1 LELIMTVQQL
11 EAICAIARNRYN
23 ISAAAEVLQRSQSGL
38 SRSVKELE
46 IELGTQIFLRT
57 RNKVFGL
64 TPQGERLL
72 RIGQRILQ
80 DIKTMGQVANDS
92 VADNVGD
99 IRVATN
105 HTHARYMLPGIVKEF
120 TRVFPRITL
129 ALQQCDPA
137 QCRDLIASGEAD
149 VGISTIAAKPADSI
163 VTIPVYR
170 LPRCIVVPQGH
181 PLTREKN
188 LTLKKLA
195 KFRLI
200 SNHVT
205 FAGRSIIEEAFL
217 QEGLKPNI
225 ACSVTDTD
233 VCKTY
238 VEIGLGIAVL
248 ANLAF
253 DQKVDRGLVSLDASH
268 LFRSGILNLVM
279 RRHGY
284 LNQPLESFLSVF
296 APHIHRDL
304 LLKALD
310 GANINTELLSQHA
323 PVATRH

>member
-1 LELIMTVQQL
+1 MTLQQL

-23 ISAAAEVLQRSQSGL
+23 ISVAAEALQRSQSGL

-46 IELGTQIFLRT
+46 SELGTQIFLRT

-80 DIKTMGQVANDS
+80 DVKTMEQVAGDGL
-92 VADNVGD
+92 ADDVGD
-99 IRVATN
+99 IRIATN
-105 HTHARYMLPGIVKEF
+105 HVHARYLLPGIVKGF

-129 ALQQCDPA
+129 ALQQCDPV
-137 QCRDLIASGEAD
+137 QCRDLIAAGDAD
-149 VGISTIAAKPADSI
+149 IGISTITAKPADSI

-170 LPRCIVVPQGH
+170 LPRCVVVPQGH

-200 SNHVT
+200 GNQAP
-205 FAGRSIIEEAFL
+205 FAGRSIIEEAFS
-217 QEGLKPNI
+217 QEGLKPVM

-248 ANLAF
+248 ATLAF
-253 DQKVDRGLVSLDASH
+253 NPRIDRGLVSLDASH
-268 LFRSGILNLVM
+268 LFRSGILNLVL

-284 LNQPLESFLSVF
+284 LSRPVESFLSVF

-310 GANINTELLSQHA
+310 GTDINAELLSQRA
-323 PVATRH
+323 PVAAQQLKT

>member
-1 LELIMTVQQL
+1 MTIQQL
-11 EAICAIARNRYN
+11 EAICAIARNRFN
-23 ISAAAEVLQRSQSGL
+23 ISAAAEILQRSQSGL

-46 IELGTQIFLRT
+46 TELGTQIFLRT

-64 TPQGERLL
+64 TSQGEHLL
-72 RIGQRILQ
+72 RIGERILQ
-80 DIKTMGQVANDS
+80 DVKTMQQVASDS
-92 VADNVGD
+92 YADNVGE

-120 TRVFPRITL
+120 IRVYPRITL
-129 ALQQCDPA
+129 ALRQCDPV
-137 QCRDLIASGEAD
+137 QCRDLVASGDAD
-149 VGISTIAAKPADSI
+149 VGISTIAARPVDSI

-181 PLTREKN
+181 PLIYEKE

-195 KFRLI
+195 AYRLI
-200 SNHVT
+200 SNHTT
-205 FAGRSIIEEAFL
+205 FAGRSIIEESFL
-217 QEGLKPNI
+217 KEGLKPVI
-225 ACSVTDTD
+225 ACIVTDTD

-248 ANLAF
+248 ATLAF
-253 DQKVDRGLVSLDASH
+253 DQKIDRGLVSLDASH
-268 LFRSGILNLVM
+268 LFRSGVLNLVL

-284 LNQPLESFLSVF
+284 LTQPLESFLSVF
-296 APHIHRDL
+296 APHITRDL
-304 LLKALD
+304 LLRALD
-310 GANINTELLSQHA
+310 GANIDTELLSQQA

>member
-1 LELIMTVQQL
+1 MTIHQL

-23 ISAAAEVLQRSQSGL
+23 ISAAAELLHCSQSGL

-46 IELGTQIFLRT
+46 AELGTQIFLRT

-72 RIGQRILQ
+72 GIGQRILQ
-80 DIKTMGQVANDS
+80 DIKTMKQVADDGAVND
-92 VADNVGD
+92 AGD

-105 HTHARYMLPGIVKEF
+105 HVHARYLLPGIVKTF

-137 QCRDLIASGEAD
+137 QCRDLIASGDAD

-170 LPRCIVVPQGH
+170 LPRCVVVPQGH

-188 LTLKKLA
+188 LTLKKIA
-195 KFRLI
+195 KYPLI

-205 FAGRSIIEEAFL
+205 FAGRSIIEEAFS
-217 QEGLKPNI
+217 QEGLKPVI

-248 ANLAF
+248 ATLAF
-253 DQKVDRGLVSLDASH
+253 NPKSDRGLVGLDANH
-268 LFRSGILNLVM
+268 LFRSNILNLVL

-284 LNQPLESFLSVF
+284 LSRPLESFLSVF

-310 GANINTELLSQHA
+310 GGDINAELLSRRA
-323 PVATRH
+323 PVAAQQLKF